1 MRAALAFATLLSLVS
16 LEPAIAQDWT
26 APRSTD
32 AATRKWEKAPPAPAA
47 KKRAQPNDGEAAAAE
62 ARARNEARER
72 AWDAKAKR
80 TMRSI
85 CSGASGC

>member
-1 MRAALAFATLLSLVS
+1 MRAALAFATLLSLLP
-16 LEPAIAQDWT
+16 LEPATAQDWT

-32 AATRKWEKAPPAPAA
+32 AATRKWEKAPPATAA
-47 KKRAQPNDGEAAAAE
+47 KKRAQSNETAAAE

-72 AWDAKAKR
+72 AWDADAKR